1 MKPPLKGL
9 WNHPDFVKLWIGQ
22 TVSDLGNGITGIAL
36 PLTAVLIL
44 DATPAQMGILS
55 ALEGIA
61 ALLVGLFAGVWADRL
76 RRRPILIVTDL
87 GRAATLLSVPLAA
100 FWGLLHIEQLY
111 LVAAL
116 TGVLTVFFHV
126 ADQSFLPS
134 LVHQEDL
141 IEGNSKLGA
150 SASIAEIGGPALAG
164 PLVQVVTAPIAIL
177 FDVCSFL
184 ISACC
189 VWRIRAVEPAP
200 QATKQQSFR
209 HALTEGLRAIV
220 AHPLLRVLA
229 GSAFLF
235 AFFGNFFAALY
246 PVYVIRTIGAP
257 PVMLGFLVGAGGVG
271 ALAGA
276 FLEQR
281 VVRRFG
287 LGKTLAGG
295 LLISAAIG
303 LVVVLLARGSVIF
316 AVALLFFSQL
326 VGDVAI
332 ALYQMSEVSLRQSVI
347 PARMLGRVNASMQ
360 VLTRGLGASGAL
372 LGGALGQ
379 QIGIRPTLLIAEVG
393 MLIAAV
399 WLFCSPVRRA
409 QSPDQP
415 MAAPGAEAYEALQ
428 QRSILN

>member
-1 MKPPLKGL
+1 MKSPLKGL

-36 PLTAVLIL
+36 PLTAALAL
-44 DATPAQMGILS
+44 KATPAQMGILS

-76 RRRPILIVTDL
+76 RRRLILIVTDL
-87 GRAATLLSVPLAA
+87 GRAALLLSVPLAA
-100 FWGLLHIEQLY
+100 LFGLLRIEQLY

-126 ADQSFLPS
+126 ADQSFLPA
-134 LVHQEDL
+134 LVRQEDL
-141 IEGNSKLGA
+141 VEGNSKLGA

-164 PLVQVVTAPIAIL
+164 PLVQIVTAPGAIL
-177 FDVCSFL
+177 FDVGSFL
-184 ISACC
+184 VSACC
-189 VWRIRAVEPAP
+189 LWRIRTVEPAP
-200 QATKQQSFR
+200 KASQQQAFW

-220 AHPLLRVLA
+220 THPLLRVLA

-246 PVYVIRTIGAP
+246 PLYVVRTIGAP
-257 PVMLGFLVGAGGVG
+257 PAILGYLVAAGGVG

-295 LLISAAIG
+295 LFVSRIIG
-303 LVVVLLARGSVIF
+303 LVVIVLARSPLVF
-316 AVALLFFSQL
+316 AVPLLFFSQL

-332 ALYQMSEVSLRQSVI
+332 SLYLMSEVSLRQSII
-347 PARMLGRVNASMQ
+347 PASMLGRLNASMQ
-360 VLTRGLGASGAL
+360 VLTRGLGA
-372 LGGALGQ
+372 GGALIGGTLGQ
-379 QIGIRPTLLIAEVG
+379 QVGIRPTLLIAEAG
-393 MLIAAV
+393 MLLAAI
-399 WLFCSPVRRA
+399 WLFCSPICRV
-409 QSPDQP
+409 QSPEQQ
-415 MAAPGAEAYEALQ
+415 AAEADEARL
-428 QRSILN
+428 STTAY

>member
-9 WNHPDFVKLWIGQ
+9 WNHPDFVKLWMGQ
-22 TVSDLGNGITGIAL
+22 TASDLGNGITGIAL
-36 PLTAVLIL
+36 PLTAALAL
-44 DATPAQMGILS
+44 NATPAQMGILS

-87 GRAATLLSVPLAA
+87 GRAALLLSVPLAA
-100 FWGLLHIEQLY
+100 FFGLLRIEQLY

-116 TGVLTVFFHV
+116 TGVLTVFFHI

-134 LVHQEDL
+134 LVRQEDL

-164 PLVQVVTAPIAIL
+164 PLVQIVTAPGALL

-184 ISACC
+184 VSACC
-189 VWRIRAVEPAP
+189 LWRIRTVEPAP
-200 QATKQQSFR
+200 KPSDQEVFW

-220 AHPLLRVLA
+220 THPLLRVLA

-246 PVYVIRTIGAP
+246 PLYVVRTIGAP
-257 PVMLGFLVGAGGVG
+257 PATLGYLVAAGGVG
-271 ALAGA
+271 ALAGS

-281 VVRRFG
+281 VVRHFG

-295 LLISAAIG
+295 LLISEVIG
-303 LVVVLLARGSVIF
+303 LVVVLLARGPVAF
-316 AVALLFFSQL
+316 AVTLLFFSQL

-332 ALYQMSEVSLRQSVI
+332 SLYLMSEVSLRQSVI
-347 PARMLGRVNASMQ
+347 PARMLGRVNASIQ

-372 LGGALGQ
+372 VGGALGQ
-379 QIGIRPTLLIAEVG
+379 QIGIRPTLLIACTG
-393 MLIAAV
+393 MLLAAL
-399 WLFCSPVRRA
+399 WLFCSPIRRV
-409 QSPDQP
+409 QSPEQQP
-415 MAAPGAEAYEALQ
+415 AEADEALL
-428 QRSILN
+428 STI

>member
-1 MKPPLKGL
+1 MNSPLKGL

-36 PLTAVLIL
+36 PLTAALAL
-44 DATPAQMGILS
+44 QATPVQMGILS
-55 ALEGIA
+55 ALEGVA
-61 ALLVGLFAGVWADRL
+61 ALLVGLFAGVLADRL
-76 RRRPILIVTDL
+76 RRRPILIATDV
-87 GRAATLLSVPLAA
+87 GRAALLLSVPLAA
-100 FWGLLHIEQLY
+100 LFGLLRIEQLY

-134 LVHQEDL
+134 LIRQEDL
-141 IEGNSKLGA
+141 VEGNSKLGA

-164 PLVQVVTAPIAIL
+164 PLVQIVTAPGALL

-184 ISACC
+184 VSACC
-189 VWRIRAVEPAP
+189 LWRIRAVEPAP
-200 QATKQQSFR
+200 KASEQALWP
-209 HALTEGLRAIV
+209 ALTEGLRAIV
-220 AHPLLRVLA
+220 THPLLRVLA
-229 GSAFLF
+229 GGAFLF

-246 PVYVIRTIGAP
+246 PLYVARTIGAP
-257 PVMLGFLVGAGGVG
+257 PATLGYLVAVGGVG

-281 VVRRFG
+281 VVRRVG

-295 LLISAAIG
+295 LLVSQIIG
-303 LVVVLLARGSVIF
+303 LAVTLLARGPGVV

-332 ALYQMSEVSLRQSVI
+332 SLYLMSEVSLRQSVI
-347 PARMLGRVNASMQ
+347 PASMLGRINASIQ

-372 LGGALGQ
+372 VGGALGQ
-379 QIGIRPTLLIAEVG
+379 QVGIRPTLLIAGAG
-393 MLIAAV
+393 MLLAAI
-399 WLFCSPVRRA
+399 WLLCSPVRRVS
-409 QSPDQP
+409 SPEHQ
-415 MAAPGAEAYEALQ
+415 MTEAEEALLSAIEQ
-428 QRSILN
+428 LIE